1 MDSGDRGELQGSVE
15 TSVFDRGAMD
25 LYIGILQGVAD
36 GKDVTAAVERLAATL
51 EARLDSVARRA
62 ERDGAAALPALS
74 LAKRVVFEV
83 VYHLAKGS
91 DLGGR
96 ARDAA
101 GRLLGRSCLFEL
113 LPDPRYRITQDWFSH
128 NVASWESVLA
138 PLRGKPDVRCL
149 EIGSFEGL
157 SACWLLENV
166 LTHETSRL
174 VCIDPFDGPGQLQA
188 ERHFDH
194 NVRQTG
200 AGHKVTK
207 LRGYSRQAL
216 PLLAGSTFDIAYVD
230 GSHHPVDALQDAL
243 SVWPLLRRGGLAI
256 LDDYAIGASYPK
268 EIAAAVD
275 PKPGIDAF
283 LGFVRGEHE
292 IVLQG
297 YQLIV
302 RKT

>member
-1 MDSGDRGELQGSVE
+1 MNSGDRGELQGSLE
-15 TSVFDRGAMD
+15 TSVFDRGSMD
-25 LYIGILQGVAD
+25 LYTGILQDVAD
-36 GKDVTAAVERLAATL
+36 GKDVTAAVERLVATL
-51 EARLDSVARRA
+51 EARLDSLARRA
-62 ERDGAAALPALS
+62 DQDGAAALS
-74 LAKRVVFEV
+74 LTKRVVFEV
-83 VYHLAKGS
+83 VYHLARAS

-96 ARDAA
+96 ARDAV
-101 GRLLGRSCLFEL
+101 GRLLGRSIVFEP
-113 LPDPRYRITQDWFSH
+113 LPHARYRITQDWFSH
-128 NVASWESVLA
+128 NVPSWESALA
-138 PLRGKPDVRCL
+138 PLRGAPDVRCL

-166 LTHETSRL
+166 LTHETSRI

-207 LRGYSRQAL
+207 LKGYSRQAL

-230 GSHHPVDALQDAL
+230 GSHHPVDTLQDAL

-256 LDDYAIGASYPK
+256 FDDYAIGAHYPK
-268 EIAAAVD
+268 ELAAAID

-283 LGFVRGEHE
+283 LGFIQGGHE